1 MVNVAGTPNVICLP
15 FIFITLALF
24 WQDAKLVCP
33 PGWYAWQH
41 NEVLKCLAA
50 ASEHKQ
56 VEINSSADRKEQS
69 TNSFMPELLHLK
81 AGYWGFIAKSKQ
93 PMCNLCPSVDPYQ
106 HCETHLCPGS
116 QHKLIQTQ
124 IPCIFSWQIN
134 GFKADKRRGV
144 FWLELWTCNCRL

>member
-1 MVNVAGTPNVICLP
+1 MDPRRHLSAFYFYHVS
-15 FIFITLALF
+15 FILTGCKISLS
-24 WQDAKLVCP
+24 
-33 PGWYAWQH
+33 PGWYTWQH

-56 VEINSSADRKEQS
+56 VGINSSADRKEHS

-124 IPCIFSWQIN
+124 IPYIFPSQIN
-134 GFKADKRRGV
+134 GFKADKRGGV
-144 FWLELWTCNCRL
+144 FWLELWTCNWRL